1 MNLTRDQ
8 LSILQH
14 SIGADQFGRQPQGS
28 SRNHF
33 VTEPT
38 SDDGRVC
45 ESLVILGLMVS
56 CGSQGELTGGMTLYR
71 ATQLGIEAVSQF
83 SPKPPKLT
91 RSQRRYRDWLHADPG
106 VSFAEWAGFRKGR
119 REGGAA

>member
-1 MNLTRDQ
+1 MNLTHDQ

-14 SIGADQFGRQPQGS
+14 TIGADQFGRQRQGC

-38 SDDGRVC
+38 SDDGYVC
-45 ESLVILGLMVS
+45 ESLLLRGLMVN

-71 ATQLGIEAVSQF
+71 ATQLGIDAVSQF

-91 RSQRRYRDWLHADPG
+91 RSQPPAD
-106 VSFAEWAGFRKGR
+106 AG
-119 REGGAA
+119 GGA